1 MAFVKVSG
9 SKKYFKYSECK
20 KGDVLVS
27 GGTYL
32 GVEEGKFGI
41 EHNYKLPSGEIVVL
55 NSAGKLNYLMS
66 RFAAAGTIC
75 NVIYGGKI
83 VLQKGDFKGKESH
96 DFDLEVEN
104 GLMAGSA
111 SATPAK
117 PAAPSLDDD
126 ITL

>member
-9 SKKYFKYSECK
+9 SKKFFKYGECK
-20 KGDVLVS
+20 KGDVLIA

-32 GVEEGKFGI
+32 GQEEGKFGI
-41 EHNYKLPSGEIVVL
+41 EHNFKLPSGELAVL
-55 NSAGKLNYLMS
+55 NSAGHLNWLVQN
-66 RFAAAGTIC
+66 FLPVGTVC
-75 NVIYGGKI
+75 NIVYGGKDVI
-83 VLQKGDFKGKESH
+83 AKGTFKGKESH
-96 DFDLEVEN
+96 RFDLEVDN
-104 GLMAGSA
+104 GVAVGSS

>member
-27 GGTYL
+27 SGTYL
-32 GVEEGKFGI
+32 GIEEGKFGI

-66 RFAAAGTIC
+66 KFASAGTVC

-104 GLMAGSA
+104 GLAEGIA
-111 SATPAK
+111 SGKPTK